1 MGLEHMAF
9 DWLSQFFI
17 FSHDSLLLNV
27 YYNPLLVTIS
37 ILIAIFA
44 AFMAFQVTTQAVQSQ
59 SRARQQIMLL
69 TGSLV
74 LGGGV
79 WSMHFIG
86 MLAFDL
92 CSPVSYD
99 FGLTVLSL
107 LPSIGASWVALNL
120 LSKPSFQFSQVLLSG
135 SLVGAG
141 IGTMHYV
148 GMAAMEM
155 APLLRYDPWIFALSI
170 VVAVLLAIIALWV
183 RTGLNKLISSHM
195 STITSNFI
203 ASIVMGLA
211 ISGMHYT
218 GMAAARFVR
227 PEGLELSQQT
237 SEISFY
243 LALGVSVITTA
254 IICLVLIVNVIFK
267 YKDLSLLAKSNE
279 DRMRAMMN
287 TAVDGIITIDGQGI
301 IVNVNKAV
309 TTILGWSPAELLGA
323 NVKKIVPEA
332 IRPHHDGY
340 LARYAQTREAQI
352 IGTGREVEAQ
362 HKAGH
367 LVPVRLS
374 IGHVMQGKAHYFV
387 GFISDLSQR
396 NEMEQELKNNEAKFR
411 SLITNI
417 PGIAY
422 RCKST
427 EGWPMVFISDAVQNI
442 TGYPAEDFELPHPKR
457 FFSDLYHPDDIETV
471 YAQAQ
476 PPTFSMEYRII
487 RADGGVRWLFEHGN
501 YILDET
507 SKEVWIDG
515 FLMDI
520 TERKEMEQDLVTAK
534 NNAEQAAAARA
545 AFLAN
550 MSHEIRTPM
559 NAIIGFSDILLES
572 VLDLEQQ
579 KQLSTIN
586 RSAKS
591 LLHLLNDVLDSAKLD
606 KGKLELEN
614 RVFCLTDEIDTV
626 ISTLWLQAKKQRLSL
641 EVDVAP
647 TMAANFIGSPER
659 IRQVL
664 INLIGNAVKFTCEGT
679 VTVRV
684 FPQDTTQD
692 TTKVTFEII
701 DTGIGMSPE
710 QLNRVFEAFAQ
721 ADASMS
727 RKYGGT
733 GLGTT
738 ISKQL
743 VELMGGELTAESTL
757 GQGST
762 FRFTIPLQPSSEPL
776 STQRAD
782 NGSLPPLTLLVVDD
796 IQQNID
802 LLSVWLTRQGHKVI
816 AARDGEQALLR
827 MQKADIDITLMDLQM
842 PVMDGLTAAKMRRE
856 QEAESQLPHMP
867 IIALTASVLE
877 QDKSAAE
884 QAGMDGFANKPID
897 FALLTREIARVL
909 QLNPP
914 QAEFESLPF
923 VSTLLVD
930 EAKGVKLWG
939 SKPLFIKELMKF
951 IAQWPEKSQALQQAM
966 SEQDTATIKLLSH
979 SLKGVSGNLGLLQ
992 WMAHFGQLEQLA
1004 QAESPSR
1011 EAMEAIVAQISDSLV
1026 EIGDYIE
1033 GTTVPAAAVSVAVHA
1048 KTGDPAQLL
1057 AHIDALLASIAHHSF
1072 EESDLEALTARIDE
1086 PLRLRVAIIAEA
1098 LDNFDF
1104 DIAHNELTELR
1115 RFITAIKE

>member
-1 MGLEHMAF
+1 MAF

-17 FSHDSLLLNV
+17 SSQDSLLLNV

-44 AFMAFQVTTQAVQSQ
+44 AFMAFQVTSQAVQSQ

-69 TGSLV
+69 TGCVV

-92 CSPVSYD
+92 CSPVTYN

-120 LSKPSFQFSQVLLSG
+120 LSKPSFQLSQVLISG
-135 SLVGAG
+135 ILVGAG

-183 RTGLNKLISSHM
+183 RTGLNQLISSNM
-195 STITSNFI
+195 NSISCNFI

-218 GMAAARFVR
+218 GMAAARFVK
-227 PEGLELSQQT
+227 PEGLELSEQT

-309 TTILGWSPAELLGA
+309 TTILGWLPAELLGA

-332 IRPHHDGY
+332 IRSHHDGY

-457 FFSDLYHPDDIETV
+457 FFSDLYHPDDIDTI

-572 VLDLEQQ
+572 VLDVEQQ

-684 FPQDTTQD
+684 FAQGTTQD
-692 TTKVTFEII
+692 TTQVTFEII

-776 STQRAD
+776 SNQRTD
-782 NGSLPPLTLLVVDD
+782 NGTLPPLTLLVVDD

-816 AARDGEQALLR
+816 TARDGEQALLR

-856 QEAESQLPHMP
+856 QEVASQLPRMP

-897 FALLTREIARVL
+897 FVLLTREIARVL
-909 QLNPP
+909 QLNLP
-914 QAEFESLPF
+914 QAEF
-923 VSTLLVD
+923 VSSQPASTQLVD

-939 SKPLFIKELMKF
+939 SKPQFIKELMKF
-951 IAQWPEKSQALQQAM
+951 IAQWPEKNQALQQAINT
-966 SEQDTATIKLLSH
+966 QDTVTIKLLSH

-1004 QAESPSR
+1004 QAESLSR
-1011 EAMEAIVAQISDSLV
+1011 EAMEAIVAKVSDSLV

-1033 GTTVPAAAVSVAVHA
+1033 GTTMPTASASAVHVG
-1048 KTGDPAQLL
+1048 TSDPAELL

-1072 EESDLEALTARIDE
+1072 EESDLEAFTARIDE
-1086 PLRLRVAIIAEA
+1086 HLRLHVAMITEA

-1115 RFITAIKE
+1115 RTITANKE

>member
-1 MGLEHMAF
+1 MGLKYMAF
-9 DWLSQFFI
+9 DWFSQFFI
-17 FSHDSLLLNV
+17 SSQDSLLLNV

-37 ILIAIFA
+37 ILIAIFS
-44 AFMAFQVTTQAVQSQ
+44 AFMAFQVTTQAVLSQ
-59 SRARQQIMLL
+59 SKSRQQIMLL
-69 TGSLV
+69 TGSVV

-92 CSPVSYD
+92 CSPVTYD
-99 FGLTVLSL
+99 FGLTALSL

-120 LSKPSFQFSQVLLSG
+120 LSKPSFKFSQVLISG
-135 SLVGAG
+135 ILVGAG

-148 GMAAMEM
+148 GMAAMDM

-183 RTGLNKLISSHM
+183 RTGLNQLIASNM
-195 STITSNFI
+195 SAITSNFI

-218 GMAAARFVR
+218 GMAAARFVK
-227 PEGLELSQQT
+227 PEGLELSEQS

-243 LALGVSVITTA
+243 LALGVSVTTVI

-309 TTILGWSPAELLGA
+309 TTILGWSPAELLGE
-323 NVKKIVPEA
+323 NVKKIVPES

-340 LARYAQTREAQI
+340 LARYINTREAQI

-367 LVPVRLS
+367 SVPVRLS

-387 GFISDLSQR
+387 GFLSDLSLR

-427 EGWPMVFISDAVQNI
+427 EGWPMVFISEAVLNI

-457 FFSDLYHPDDIETV
+457 FFSDLYYPDDIESI

-487 RADGGVRWLFEHGN
+487 RADGEVRWLFEHGN

-507 SKEVWIDG
+507 SNEVWIDG

-520 TERKEMEQDLVTAK
+520 TERKVMEQDLVTAK

-572 VLDLEQQ
+572 VLDTEQH

-591 LLHLLNDVLDSAKLD
+591 LMHLLNDVLDSAKLD

-641 EVDVAP
+641 EVDIAP
-647 TMAANFIGSPER
+647 SMAANFIGSPER

-664 INLIGNAVKFTCEGT
+664 INLIGNAVKFTCEGK
-679 VTVRV
+679 VTVSV
-684 FPQDTTQD
+684 FPQNDNL
-692 TTKVTFEII
+692 VTFEII
-701 DTGIGMSPE
+701 DTGIGMTPE

-743 VELMGGELTAESTL
+743 VELMGGQLEAESTL

-762 FRFTIPLQPSSEPL
+762 FRFTIPLQSSSEPL
-776 STQRAD
+776 ETERAD
-782 NGSLPPLTLLVVDD
+782 HGSLPPLTLLVVDD

-816 AARDGEQALLR
+816 TARDGEQALLR

-914 QAEFESLPF
+914 QAEAESLQPLG
-923 VSTLLVD
+923 SQLVD

-939 SKPLFIKELMKF
+939 SKPQFIKELMKF
-951 IAQWPEKSQALQQAM
+951 IAQWPEKSQALQQAI

-992 WMAHFGQLEQLA
+992 WMSYFAQLEKLT
-1004 QAESPSR
+1004 QAESLSF
-1011 EAMEAIVAQISDSLV
+1011 EAMEAIIAKISDSLV

-1033 GTTVPAAAVSVAVHA
+1033 STTVSSASGSELAQSG
-1048 KTGDPAQLL
+1048 TDDPAQLL
-1057 AHIDALLASIAHHSF
+1057 AHIDALLASVVHHSF
-1072 EESDLEALTARIDE
+1072 DESDLEALTARIDE
-1086 PLRLRVAIIAEA
+1086 HLRLSVTIITEA

-1104 DIAHNELTELR
+1104 DIAHNELLELR
-1115 RFITAIKE
+1115 RIITANQE

>member
-9 DWLSQFFI
+9 DWFSQFFI
-17 FSHDSLLLNV
+17 SSQDSLLLNV

-44 AFMAFQVTTQAVQSQ
+44 AFMAFQVTTQAQAVHSQ
-59 SRARQQIMLL
+59 SKARQQIMLL
-69 TGSLV
+69 TGSVV

-92 CSPVSYD
+92 CSPVAYG

-120 LSKPSFQFSQVLLSG
+120 LSKPSFQFSQVLISG
-135 SLVGAG
+135 TLVGAG

-148 GMAAMEM
+148 GMAAMDM

-183 RTGLNKLISSHM
+183 RTGLNQLISSNM

-227 PEGLELSQQT
+227 PEGLELSEQT

-254 IICLVLIVNVIFK
+254 IICLVLIVSVIFK

-279 DRMRAMMN
+279 DRMSAMMN

-309 TTILGWSPAELLGA
+309 STILGWSSAELLGE
-323 NVKKIVPEA
+323 NVRKIMPES

-340 LARYAQTREAQI
+340 LARYINTREAQI
-352 IGTGREVEAQ
+352 IGTGREVQAQ

-367 LVPVRLS
+367 SVPVRLS
-374 IGHVMQGKAHYFV
+374 ISHVMQGKDHYFV

-396 NEMEQELKNNEAKFR
+396 NEMEQELKSNEAKFR

-427 EGWPMVFISDAVQNI
+427 EGWPMVFISEAVLNI

-457 FFSDLYHPDDIETV
+457 FFSDLYYPDDIEAI

-487 RADGGVRWLFEHGN
+487 RADGEVRWLFEHGN
-501 YILDET
+501 YIQDET
-507 SKEVWIDG
+507 SNEVWIDG

-520 TERKEMEQDLVTAK
+520 TERKVMEQDLVTAK

-572 VLDLEQQ
+572 VLNTEQH

-591 LLHLLNDVLDSAKLD
+591 LMHLLNDVLDSAKLD

-641 EVDVAP
+641 EVDIAP
-647 TMAANFIGSPER
+647 SMAVNFIGSPER

-664 INLIGNAVKFTCEGT
+664 INLIGNAVKFTCEGK
-679 VTVRV
+679 VTVSV
-684 FPQDTTQD
+684 FPQNDNL
-692 TTKVTFEII
+692 VTFEII

-743 VELMGGELTAESTL
+743 VELMGGKLEAESTL

-776 STQRAD
+776 ETERTD
-782 NGSLPPLTLLVVDD
+782 YGVLPPLTLLVVDD

-816 AARDGEQALLR
+816 SARDGEQALLR
-827 MQKADIDITLMDLQM
+827 MQKADINITLMDLQM

-914 QAEFESLPF
+914 QAEFESLQP

-939 SKPLFIKELMKF
+939 SKPQFIKELMKF
-951 IAQWPEKSQALQQAM
+951 IAQWPEKSQALQQAINQ
-966 SEQDTATIKLLSH
+966 QDTARIKLLSH

-992 WMAHFGQLEQLA
+992 WMSDFAQLEQLG
-1004 QAESPSR
+1004 QAEPPSL
-1011 EAMEAIVAQISDSLV
+1011 EAMEAIIARISDSLV

-1033 GTTVPAAAVSVAVHA
+1033 NTTAPSASVSDVIQAGTS
-1048 KTGDPAQLL
+1048 DPAQLL
-1057 AHIDALLASIAHHSF
+1057 AHIEALLASVAHHSF
-1072 EESDLEALTARIDE
+1072 DESDLEALTARIDE
-1086 PLRLRVAIIAEA
+1086 HLRLSVTIITEA

-1104 DIAHNELTELR
+1104 DIAHNELLELR
-1115 RFITAIKE
+1115 RIITANKE

>member
-17 FSHDSLLLNV
+17 SSQDSLLLNV

-44 AFMAFQVTTQAVQSQ
+44 AFMAFQVTSQAVQSQ

-69 TGSLV
+69 TGSVV

-92 CSPVSYD
+92 CSPVTYN
-99 FGLTVLSL
+99 FGLTALSL

-120 LSKPSFQFSQVLLSG
+120 LSKPSFQLSQVLISG
-135 SLVGAG
+135 TLVGAG

-183 RTGLNKLISSHM
+183 RTGLNQLISSNM
-195 STITSNFI
+195 NSISCNFI

-218 GMAAARFVR
+218 GMAAARFVK

-243 LALGVSVITTA
+243 LALGVSVITVI

-309 TTILGWSPAELLGA
+309 TTILGWSSAELLGA
-323 NVKKIVPEA
+323 NVKKIVPES
-332 IRPHHDGY
+332 IRPNHDGY
-340 LARYAQTREAQI
+340 LVQYVKTREAQI

-457 FFSDLYHPDDIETV
+457 FFSDLYHPDDIETI

-572 VLDLEQQ
+572 VLDVEQQ

-641 EVDVAP
+641 EVNIAP

-664 INLIGNAVKFTCEGT
+664 INLIGNAVKFTCEGK
-679 VTVRV
+679 VTVNV
-684 FPQDTTQD
+684 FPQDDSQ
-692 TTKVTFEII
+692 VSFEIV

-721 ADASMS
+721 ADVSMS

-743 VELMGGELTAESTL
+743 VELMGGKIEAKSAL

-762 FRFTIPLQPSSEPL
+762 FRFTIPLQPSFEPL
-776 STQRAD
+776 SSQHDD
-782 NGSLPPLTLLVVDD
+782 NWSLPPLTMLVVDD

-816 AARDGEQALLR
+816 TARDGEQALLR

-856 QEAESQLPHMP
+856 QEVASQLPRMP

-897 FALLTREIARVL
+897 FVLLTQEIARVL

-914 QAEFESLPF
+914 QAEF
-923 VSTLLVD
+923 VSSQPASTQLVD

-939 SKPLFIKELMKF
+939 SKPQFIKELMKF
-951 IAQWPEKSQALQQAM
+951 IAQWPEKNQALQQAI
-966 SEQDTATIKLLSH
+966 SDQDTVTIKLLSH

-1004 QAESPSR
+1004 QAQSPSR
-1011 EAMEAIVAQISDSLV
+1011 EAMEAIVAKVSDSLV

-1033 GTTVPAAAVSVAVHA
+1033 GTTMPSASVSAVHVG
-1048 KTGDPAQLL
+1048 TSDPAELL

-1086 PLRLRVAIIAEA
+1086 HLRLHVAMITEA

-1115 RFITAIKE
+1115 RSITANKE

>member
-1 MGLEHMAF
+1 MAF

-17 FSHDSLLLNV
+17 SSQDSLLLNV

-37 ILIAIFA
+37 ILIAIFS
-44 AFMAFQVTTQAVQSQ
+44 AFMAFQVVTQAVHSHSK
-59 SRARQQIMLL
+59 SRKQIMLL
-69 TGSLV
+69 TGSVV

-92 CSPVSYD
+92 CSPVTYD
-99 FGLTVLSL
+99 FGLTALSL

-120 LSKPSFQFSQVLLSG
+120 LSKPSFKFSQVLISG
-135 SLVGAG
+135 ALVGAG

-155 APLLRYDPWIFALSI
+155 APLLRYDPLIFALSI

-183 RTGLNKLISSHM
+183 RTGLNQLISSNM
-195 STITSNFI
+195 STIASNFI

-243 LALGVSVITTA
+243 LALGVSVITTV

-287 TAVDGIITIDGQGI
+287 TAIDGIITIDGLGI

-309 TTILGWSPAELLGA
+309 TTILGWSSVELLGA
-323 NVKKIVPEA
+323 NVKKIVPES
-332 IRPHHDGY
+332 IRPHHDSY
-340 LARYAQTREAQI
+340 LAKYVETGEAQI
-352 IGTGREVEAQ
+352 IGTGREVQAQ
-362 HKAGH
+362 HRDGH

-374 IGHVMQGKAHYFV
+374 IGHVMQGKNHYFV

-422 RCKST
+422 RCKNT
-427 EGWPMVFISDAVQNI
+427 EGWPMVFISDAVQTI
-442 TGYPAEDFELPHPKR
+442 IGYPAADFELPHPKR
-457 FFSDLYHPDDIETV
+457 FFSDLYYPDDID
-471 YAQAQ
+471 AIHAKAR
-476 PPTFSMEYRII
+476 PPTFTMEYRII
-487 RADGGVRWLFEHGN
+487 RADGEVRWLFEHGN

-507 SKEVWIDG
+507 SNEVWIDG

-572 VLDLEQQ
+572 ILDADQQ

-684 FPQDTTQD
+684 FPQDTT
-692 TTKVTFEII
+692 KVTFEII

-743 VELMGGELTAESTL
+743 VELMGGEITAESTL
-757 GQGST
+757 GKGST
-762 FRFTIPLQPSSEPL
+762 FRFSIPLLPSLEPL
-776 STQRAD
+776 STQHTD
-782 NGSLPPLTLLVVDD
+782 NGSLPPLTVLVVDD

-816 AARDGEQALLR
+816 TARDGEQALLR

-856 QEAESQLPHMP
+856 QEVQFQLPYMP

-897 FALLTREIARVL
+897 FTLLTREIARVL
-909 QLNPP
+909 QFNSPGP
-914 QAEFESLPF
+914 AFESLPP
-923 VSTLLVD
+923 SSDLLVN
-930 EAKGVKLWG
+930 EEKGVKLWG

-951 IAQWPEKSQALQQAM
+951 IAQWPEKIEMLQQAI
-966 SEQDTATIKLLSH
+966 SKQDTATIKRLSH

-992 WMAHFGQLEQLA
+992 WMVHFAQLEQLA
-1004 QAESPSR
+1004 QADTL
-1011 EAMEAIVAQISDSLV
+1011 AIDTMEAIVAKINDSLV

-1033 GTTVPAAAVSVAVHA
+1033 STIELSATASESSQEGSS
-1048 KTGDPAQLL
+1048 DPAQLL

-1072 EESDLEALTARIDE
+1072 EESDLEVLTARIDE
-1086 PLRLRVAIIAEA
+1086 HLRLRVAMITEA

-1115 RFITAIKE
+1115 VSLTANKE